1 MCATFSFQNFVGI
14 FMSVFDHPAYDQ
26 HEHVAFYHDIKSG
39 LKAIIAVHN
48 TNLGPSL
55 GGCRMWP
62 YANSAEALTDVLR
75 LSKGMSYKSA
85 MANLKLGGGKS
96 VIIGDPRKDKS
107 SDMMLAMGDFIQSLG
122 GKYISAEDSGIAV
135 SDLKTMAQR
144 SSYIAGTHAKYR
156 YDGGP
161 ADGNPA
167 PSTAYGVYMGLKASV
182 AHKLKSDLKGVSVA
196 IQGLGHVGFRLAE
209 HLHKEGA
216 KLYVTDIY
224 PDNLDKA
231 AQQFGA
237 TVVSPDEIF
246 ALDVDVFAPC
256 ALGSAIND
264 HSIGQLKAS
273 VIAGAANNQLAE
285 ERHGQML
292 MEKGILYAPDYVI
305 NAGGV
310 IDIYHQKQG
319 STAEALRKHLE
330 GLGDTLTEIYQKAEQ
345 QGLPTNIEANKI
357 AEQRFLAGV

>member
-1 MCATFSFQNFVGI
+1 
-14 FMSVFDHPAYDQ
+14 MSVFDHAAYDK
-26 HEHVAFYHDIKSG
+26 HEHVAFYHDVKSG

-62 YANSAEALTDVLR
+62 YANSSEALTDVLR

-96 VIIGDPRKDKS
+96 VIIGDPRKEKTA
-107 SDMMLAMGDFIQSLG
+107 DMMLAMGDFVQSLG
-122 GKYISAEDSGIAV
+122 GKYISAEDSGISV
-135 SDLKTMAQR
+135 SDLKTMSQR
-144 SSYIAGTHAKYR
+144 SDYIAGTQAAYR

-167 PSTAYGVYMGLKASV
+167 PSTAYGVFMGLKASV
-182 AHKLKSDLKGVSVA
+182 AYGLKTDLNGVSVA
-196 IQGLGHVGFRLAE
+196 IQGLGHVGYRLAE
-209 HLHKEGA
+209 HLHNAGA

-224 PDNLDKA
+224 PDNLEQAK
-231 AQQFGA
+231 QQFNA

-264 HSIGQLKAS
+264 QTIDQIKAR

-285 ERHGQML
+285 ERHGQAL
-292 MEKGILYAPDYVI
+292 KDKGILYAPDYVI

-310 IDIYHQKQG
+310 IDIYHQRQG
-319 STAEALRKHLE
+319 SSAQALREHLE
-330 GLGDTLTEIYQKAEQ
+330 GIGETLNEIYRKAEQ

-357 AEQRFLAGV
+357 AEQRFLMKG